1 MTLPL
6 MLFFIAVVI
15 PVFFSKIRS
24 APTWLAL
31 QALALGWNGVAQH
44 DELSMHTLMALA
56 EVLIMRAALVP
67 LLLRRAIHQRAEP
80 NLDLMPS
87 NLFSWVV
94 ATALVVLAFE
104 FAAPSMMDRH
114 AFTLGAVG
122 ATVVVALMLLST
134 NSSPLAQLVALLFLE
149 NALALFESLFPE
161 PWPLPVHA
169 ALSGIYLLTV
179 GVGSWLIGTR
189 ESAAI
194 IVKTEELHESR

>member
-1 MTLPL
+1 
-6 MLFFIAVVI
+6 
-15 PVFFSKIRS
+15 
-24 APTWLAL
+24 
-31 QALALGWNGVAQH
+31 
-44 DELSMHTLMALA
+44 
-56 EVLIMRAALVP
+56 
-67 LLLRRAIHQRAEP
+67 
-80 NLDLMPS
+80 
-87 NLFSWVV
+87 V